1 MNEKKANWAFLIE
14 VFGYMV
20 LAYGLA
26 LFLPRIMGNI
36 VLNNLLCEVIMS
48 LPVLVFM
55 VASGEKPVSFLG
67 FHKMKISSVL
77 MTVLFTFLSMPVLT
91 LFNLISQLWVEN
103 EVASMM
109 EEMQMGEMP
118 LGALLFSM
126 SVSAPVFEEITCRG
140 AYYRA
145 YKKSGSALKAMLMSS
160 LIFAVSHMNF
170 NQAAYAFA
178 VGILAVLLVEA
189 TGSLWSSILY
199 HAVIN
204 GSQVILMYQMLK
216 VNPNIYSEQADLVT
230 SDFLIYGIGAY
241 LLITAVTLPLA
252 WAVLIWLSGNE
263 GRSGVLSGIW
273 HGRKKKD
280 KIITPL
286 SMKAAPSMTAAPSK
300 KAAPLTTAAPFILAL
315 LLALGVMTG
324 LFTRL
329 FIQIYQYCFQY
340 WG

>member
-1 MNEKKANWAFLIE
+1 MNGKKANWAFLIE
-14 VFGYMV
+14 VLDYMV
-20 LAYGLA
+20 LVYGLA
-26 LFLPRIMGNI
+26 LFLPHIMGNL
-36 VLNNLLCEVIMS
+36 VLNNLICELLLS
-48 LPVLVFM
+48 LPVLIFM
-55 VASGEKPVSFLG
+55 AASKEKPVSFLG

-109 EEMQMGEMP
+109 EELQMGEVP

-145 YKKSGSALKAMLMSS
+145 YRKSGSAMKAMLMSS

-170 NQAAYAFA
+170 NQAAYAFV

-204 GSQVILMYQMLK
+204 GSQAVLMYQVLK
-216 VNPNIYSEQADLVT
+216 INPNIYSEQADMIT
-230 SDFLIYGIGAY
+230 SDFLLYGIGVY
-241 LLITAVTLPLA
+241 LVITAVTLPLA
-252 WAVLIWLSGNE
+252 WAVLIWISGNE
-263 GRSGVLSGIW
+263 GRSGVLSAIW
-273 HGRKKKD
+273 RGRKEKKG
-280 KIITPL
+280 KIITP
-286 SMKAAPSMTAAPSK
+286 SFMAVSFTAV
-300 KAAPLTTAAPFILAL
+300 PFILAM
-315 LLALGVMTG
+315 LLALGVMSG
-324 LFTRL
+324 LFSRI